1 MILTSISS
9 RKQQM
14 STSRNELPVLEGMK
28 GSLVREPPRNRE
40 DEIRLSL
47 MGLAALFS
55 YLGFWR
61 SFSPIDFVA
70 IAATLVG
77 GYPVFVETFHSLRHR
92 SINMEVSMTVAIV
105 ASLLVGQFT
114 ASVVVTFF
122 VLLSEFIEA
131 YAVDK
136 GRATIVKL
144 ERSIPRRAL
153 VRRDGREIETAVES
167 IQPGE
172 TVIVRDGERIPVDGN
187 LVKGSGFVNQSAIT
201 GEAIAVE
208 KLVGSR
214 VFAGSVDQSGV
225 FEVRTEKVGN
235 ETVFGQII
243 KLVEEAESRKAPIQ
257 RISDKLAAWLVEFT
271 IVFAVITFV
280 VTRNLISTISVI
292 VVAGA
297 CGVAAGTPLAIVAVM
312 GGLAKKGVIVKGGVY
327 VQEMSKVDTVV
338 IDKTGTLTLGDPE
351 VTDVVGLDGCSEKQ
365 VLTYAS
371 AAERFSKHPL
381 AHAIMAKA
389 QKLGVSSDSGVSS
402 DYMAGKGIVSWYDGE
417 QVLVGNSVLMNE
429 QHIALSNDVDAT
441 ITSKVSE
448 GKTTVLVAHA
458 GRICGVIGISDKIRN
473 ESREAVKELGR
484 MCLSTIMLTGDNKV
498 ASRSVGEQ
506 VGIDEVHAELLPA
519 DQGAYIEQPS
529 GSARRLG
536 MVGDG
541 VNDAP
546 ALALANVGVGMGAG
560 TDIAIEEADIVLMTN
575 DLGRIPTI
583 VKASKQAYG
592 VIMQNFYGTLIVD
605 GIGLGLAFEGLLNPL
620 FATGIHVVSEL
631 VFILNSARLI
641 R

>member
-1 MILTSISS
+1 
-9 RKQQM
+9 M
-14 STSRNELPVLEGMK
+14 STPTNELPVLQGMRA
-28 GSLVREPPRNRE
+28 SPVREPPKNRE

-47 MGLAALFS
+47 MGAAALLS

-70 IAATLVG
+70 IGATLVG
-77 GYPVFVETFHSLRHR
+77 GYPVFVETFRSLRHR
-92 SINMEVSMTVAIV
+92 AINMEVSMTVAIV

-114 ASVVVTFF
+114 AAVVVTFF

-144 ERSIPRRAL
+144 EKSIPRRAL
-153 VRRDGREIETAVES
+153 VRRNGEELETDVET

-172 TVIVRDGERIPVDGN
+172 IVIVRDGERIPVDGV
-187 LVKGSGFVNQSAIT
+187 LVNGSGFVDQSAIT
-201 GEAIAVE
+201 GEAVAVE
-208 KLVGSR
+208 KTDGSR
-214 VFAGSVDQSGV
+214 VFAGSVDESGV
-225 FEVRTEKVGN
+225 FEVRTEKIGT

-243 KLVEEAESRKAPIQ
+243 KLVEEAENRKAPIQ
-257 RISDKLAAWLVEFT
+257 RLSDKLATWLVEFT
-271 IVFAVITFV
+271 IVFAAITFI

-312 GGLAKKGVIVKGGVY
+312 GGLAKRGVIVKGGVY

-338 IDKTGTLTLGDPE
+338 IDKTGTLTFGDPE
-351 VTDVVGLDGCSEKQ
+351 VTDIVGLDGCSENQ
-365 VLTYAS
+365 VLTYAYT
-371 AAERFSKHPL
+371 AEKFSKHPL
-381 AHAIMAKA
+381 ARAIIAKA
-389 QKLGVSSDSGVSS
+389 QERGVSPGASTSS
-402 DYMAGKGIVSWYDGE
+402 DYVVGKGIMSWYDGE
-417 QVLVGNSVLMNE
+417 QVLVGNSVLMKE
-429 QHIALSNDVDAT
+429 QSIALSNDVDTT

-448 GKTTVLVAHA
+448 GKTTVLVAHG
-458 GRICGVIGISDKIRN
+458 GRICGIIGITDKIRN
-473 ESREAVKELGR
+473 ESREAVRDLEKMGI
-484 MCLSTIMLTGDNKV
+484 STIMLTGDNKV
-498 ASRSVGEQ
+498 ASRAVGDQ
-506 VGIDEVHAELLPA
+506 VGIEEVHAELLPS
-519 DQGAYIEQPS
+519 DKVSYIEQLSTS
-529 GSARRLG
+529 GRKIA

-546 ALALANVGVGMGAG
+546 ALALANVG
-560 TDIAIEEADIVLMTN
+560 IVLMTN
-575 DLGRIPTI
+575 DLGRIPMI
-583 VKASKQAYG
+583 VKASKKAYG

-605 GIGLGLAFEGLLNPL
+605 GIGLALAFQGLLNPL
-620 FATGIHVVSEL
+620 FAAGIHVVSEL

>member
-1 MILTSISS
+1 
-9 RKQQM
+9 M
-14 STSRNELPVLEGMK
+14 STPRNELPVLEGMK
-28 GSLVREPPRNRE
+28 GSLVREPPKNRE

-61 SFSPIDFVA
+61 SFSSIDFVA
-70 IAATLVG
+70 IGATLVG

-114 ASVVVTFF
+114 AAVVVTFF

-144 ERSIPRRAL
+144 EKSIPRSAL
-153 VRRDGREIETAVES
+153 VRRDGKEIETAVET

-201 GEAIAVE
+201 GEAVAVE

-243 KLVEEAESRKAPIQ
+243 RLVEEAESRKAPIQ

-271 IVFAVITFV
+271 IIFAVITFL

-338 IDKTGTLTLGDPE
+338 IDKTGTLTFGDPE
-351 VTDVVGLDGCSEKQ
+351 VTDVVGLDGCSTEQ

-371 AAERFSKHPL
+371 AAEKFSKHPL
-381 AHAIMAKA
+381 AHAIVAKA
-389 QKLGVSSDSGVSS
+389 QALGVTSGSTSSS

-417 QVLVGNSVLMNE
+417 QVIVGNSVLMNE
-429 QHIALSNDVDAT
+429 QHIALSNDVDTT

-448 GKTTVLVAHA
+448 GKTTVLVAH
-458 GRICGVIGISDKIRN
+458 GGKICGVIGISDKIRK
-473 ESREAVKELGR
+473 ESREAVRELGR
-484 MCLSTIMLTGDNKV
+484 MGLSTIMLTGDNQV
-498 ASRSVGEQ
+498 ASKTVGEQ

-519 DQGAYIEQPS
+519 DKVSYIEQLSAS
-529 GSARRLG
+529 GRRIA

-546 ALALANVGVGMGAG
+546 ALALANVGIGMGAG

-575 DLGRIPTI
+575 DLGRIPLI

-620 FATGIHVVSEL
+620 FAAGIHVVSEL

>member
-1 MILTSISS
+1 
-9 RKQQM
+9 M
-14 STSRNELPVLEGMK
+14 STPRNELPVLQGM
-28 GSLVREPPRNRE
+28 
-40 DEIRLSL
+40 
-47 MGLAALFS
+47 
-55 YLGFWR
+55 
-61 SFSPIDFVA
+61 
-70 IAATLVG
+70 
-77 GYPVFVETFHSLRHR
+77 
-92 SINMEVSMTVAIV
+92 
-105 ASLLVGQFT
+105 
-114 ASVVVTFF
+114 
-122 VLLSEFIEA
+122 
-131 YAVDK
+131 
-136 GRATIVKL
+136 
-144 ERSIPRRAL
+144 ERSIPRKAL
-153 VRRDGREIETAVES
+153 VRRNGKEVETDVET

-172 TVIVRDGERIPVDGN
+172 TVIVRDGERIPVDGA

-208 KLVGSR
+208 KMVGSR

-243 KLVEEAESRKAPIQ
+243 RLVEEAESRKAPIQ

-297 CGVAAGTPLAIVAVM
+297 CGVAAGTPLAIVAVT
-312 GGLAKKGVIVKGGVY
+312 GGLAKRGVIVKGGVY

-338 IDKTGTLTLGDPE
+338 IDKTGTLTFGDPE
-351 VTDVVGLDGCSEKQ
+351 VTDVVGLDGCSREQ

-371 AAERFSKHPL
+371 AAEKFSKHPL
-381 AHAIMAKA
+381 AHAIMGKA
-389 QKLGVSSDSGVSS
+389 QALGVNSGSTTSS

-448 GKTTVLVAHA
+448 GKTTVLVAHG
-458 GRICGVIGISDKIRN
+458 GRICGVIGISDKVRY
-473 ESREAVKELGR
+473 ESREAVKEWGR
-484 MCLSTIMLTGDNKV
+484 MGLSTIMLTGDNKV
-498 ASRSVGEQ
+498 ASKSVGEQ

-519 DQGAYIEQPS
+519 DKVSYIEQLS
-529 GSARRLG
+529 GSGRRIV

-546 ALALANVGVGMGAG
+546 ALALANVGIGMGAG
-560 TDIAIEEADIVLMTN
+560 TDIEI
-575 DLGRIPTI
+575 GR
-583 VKASKQAYG
+583 A
-592 VIMQNFYGTLIVD
+592 
-605 GIGLGLAFEGLLNPL
+605 
-620 FATGIHVVSEL
+620 HV
-631 VFILNSARLI
+631 
-641 R
+641 

>member
-1 MILTSISS
+1 MSIP
-9 RKQQM
+9 
-14 STSRNELPVLEGMK
+14 RNELPVLEGMR
-28 GSLVREPPRNRE
+28 GSPVREPAKNSE
-40 DEIRLSL
+40 AEIRLSL

-61 SFSPIDFVA
+61 SFFPIDLVA
-70 IAATLVG
+70 IGATLVG

-114 ASVVVTFF
+114 AAVVVTFF

-153 VRRDGREIETAVES
+153 VRRDGKEIETAVES

-201 GEAIAVE
+201 GEAVAVE

-243 KLVEEAESRKAPIQ
+243 RLVEEAESRKAPIQ

-271 IVFAVITFV
+271 IVFAVVTFV

-351 VTDVVGLDGCSEKQ
+351 VTDVVGLEGCSEEQ

-389 QKLGVSSDSGVSS
+389 EALGISSESGVSS

-429 QHIALSNDVDAT
+429 QHVPLSNDVDAT

-448 GKTTVLVAHA
+448 GKTTVLVAHG
-458 GRICGVIGISDKIRN
+458 GRICGVIGISDKVRD

-484 MCLSTIMLTGDNKV
+484 MGLSTIMLTGDNKV
-498 ASRSVGEQ
+498 ASKSVGEQ

-519 DQGAYIEQPS
+519 DKVSYIEQLSNS
-529 GSARRLG
+529 GRKIA

-546 ALALANVGVGMGAG
+546 ALALANVGIGMGAG

-575 DLGRIPTI
+575 DLGRIPMI
-583 VKASKQAYG
+583 VKASKKAYG

-620 FATGIHVVSEL
+620 FAAGIHVVSEL

>member
-1 MILTSISS
+1 MSVSIG
-9 RKQQM
+9 
-14 STSRNELPVLEGMK
+14 ELPVVIGTRVSPSIESGPK
-28 GSLVREPPRNRE
+28 NRK
-40 DEIRLSL
+40 DEIRLVL
-47 MGLAALFS
+47 MGVAALVS
-55 YLGFWR
+55 YLGLLHGIT
-61 SFSPIDFVA
+61 PVDFVA
-70 IAATLVG
+70 IGASLIG
-77 GYPVFVETFHSLRHR
+77 GYPVFVETFRALRHR

-105 ASLLVGQFT
+105 ASLVVAQFT
-114 ASVVVTFF
+114 AAVVVTFF
-122 VLLSEFIEA
+122 VLLSEFIES

-136 GRATIVKL
+136 GRATILKL
-144 ERSIPRRAL
+144 EKSIPRRAL
-153 VRRDGREIETAVES
+153 VRRNGADVETEVET
-167 IQPGE
+167 IQSGE
-172 TVIVRDGERIPVDGN
+172 VVVVRDGERIPVDG
-187 LVKGSGFVNQSAIT
+187 VIVRGSGFVNQSAIT
-201 GEAIAVE
+201 GEALAVE
-208 KLVGSR
+208 KTSGSR
-214 VFAGSVDQSGV
+214 VFAGSVDESGV
-225 FEVRTEKVGN
+225 LEVQTEKVGS

-257 RISDKLAAWLVEFT
+257 KLSDKLATWLVEFT
-271 IVFAVITFV
+271 IAFAAVTFI
-280 VTRNLISTISVI
+280 VTRNLTSTISVI

-312 GGLAKKGVIVKGGVY
+312 GGLAKKGLIVKGGVY

-338 IDKTGTLTLGDPE
+338 INKTGTLTLGDPE
-351 VTDVVGLDGCSEKQ
+351 VTDVVGFDGCSEEQ

-389 QKLGVSSDSGVSS
+389 QALGISSESGVSS
-402 DYMAGKGIVSWYDGE
+402 DYMAGKGIVSWYAGE

-429 QHIALSNDVDAT
+429 QHIALSNDVDAN

-448 GKTTVLVAHA
+448 GKTTVLVAHG
-458 GRICGVIGISDKIRN
+458 GRICGVIGISDKVRD
-473 ESREAVKELGR
+473 ESREAVHDLEQMGI
-484 MCLSTIMLTGDNKV
+484 STIMLTGDNQV
-498 ASRSVGEQ
+498 ASKAVGDQ
-506 VGIDEVHAELLPA
+506 VGIEEVHAELLPS
-519 DQGAYIEQPS
+519 DKVSYVEQLSTS
-529 GSARRLG
+529 GRKIA

-546 ALALANVGVGMGAG
+546 ALALANVGIGMGAG

-575 DLGRIPTI
+575 DLGKIPTI

-620 FATGIHVVSEL
+620 FAAGIHVVSEL

>member
-1 MILTSISS
+1 MNV
-9 RKQQM
+9 
-14 STSRNELPVLEGMK
+14 SRNDLPVLEGTI
-28 GSLVREPPRNRE
+28 GSPVREPLKNRI

-47 MGLAALFS
+47 MGIAALFS
-55 YLGFWR
+55 YLAVWR
-61 SFSPIDFVA
+61 SFFPIDFVA
-70 IAATLVG
+70 IGATLVG
-77 GYPVFVETFHSLRHR
+77 GYPVFIETFHSLRHR

-114 ASVVVTFF
+114 AAVVVTFF

-153 VRRDGREIETAVES
+153 VRRNGKEVETDVDT
-167 IQPGE
+167 IQLGE
-172 TVIVRDGERIPVDGN
+172 TVIVRDGDRIPVDGS

-208 KLVGSR
+208 KMAGSR
-214 VFAGSVDQSGV
+214 VFAGSVDESGIL
-225 FEVRTEKVGN
+225 EVRTEKVGT

-243 KLVEEAESRKAPIQ
+243 RLVEVAESRKAPIQ

-271 IVFAVITFV
+271 IVFAVITFL

-351 VTDVVGLDGCSEKQ
+351 VTDVVGLDGCSEEQ
-365 VLTYAS
+365 VLTYAA

-389 QKLGVSSDSGVSS
+389 QTLGVSSESSASS

-429 QHIALSNDVDAT
+429 QHVPLSNDVDAT

-448 GKTTVLVAHA
+448 GKTTVLVAHG
-458 GRICGVIGISDKIRN
+458 GRICGVIGISDKVRD

-484 MCLSTIMLTGDNKV
+484 MGLSTIMLTGDNKV
-498 ASRSVGEQ
+498 ASKSVGEQ

-519 DQGAYIEQPS
+519 DKVSYIEQLSSS
-529 GSARRLG
+529 GRRIV

-620 FATGIHVVSEL
+620 FAAGIHVVSEL

>member
-1 MILTSISS
+1 
-9 RKQQM
+9 M
-14 STSRNELPVLEGMK
+14 STPRNELPVLEGMK
-28 GSLVREPPRNRE
+28 GSLVREPPKNRE

-55 YLGFWR
+55 YLGLWR

-70 IAATLVG
+70 IGATLVG

-114 ASVVVTFF
+114 AAVVVTFF

-131 YAVDK
+131 YSVDK

-153 VRRDGREIETAVES
+153 VRRDGKEIETNVET

-201 GEAIAVE
+201 
-208 KLVGSR
+208 
-214 VFAGSVDQSGV
+214 
-225 FEVRTEKVGN
+225 
-235 ETVFGQII
+235 
-243 KLVEEAESRKAPIQ
+243 
-257 RISDKLAAWLVEFT
+257 
-271 IVFAVITFV
+271 
-280 VTRNLISTISVI
+280 
-292 VVAGA
+292 
-297 CGVAAGTPLAIVAVM
+297 

-351 VTDVVGLDGCSEKQ
+351 VTDVVGLDGCSEEQ

-389 QKLGVSSDSGVSS
+389 GAVGISTESGVSS
-402 DYMAGKGIVSWYDGE
+402 DYLAGKGIVSSYGGE

-429 QHIALSNDVDAT
+429 QHIPLSDDVDAT
-441 ITSKVSE
+441 ITSKVLE
-448 GKTTVLVAHA
+448 GKTTVLVAHG
-458 GRICGVIGISDKIRN
+458 GRICGVIGISDKVRN
-473 ESREAVKELGR
+473 ESREAVLELGR
-484 MCLSTIMLTGDNKV
+484 MGLSTIMLTGDNEV
-498 ASRSVGEQ
+498 ASKSVGEQ

-519 DQGAYIEQPS
+519 DKVSYIEQLS
-529 GSARRLG
+529 GSGRRIV

-620 FATGIHVVSEL
+620 FAAGIHVVSEL